1 MSIILHK
8 SVVKKS
14 HLKMAVLG
22 IMMLNLAF
30 SGASVFASGPV
41 VLRGGGPKVLV
52 CDVLE
57 SLGLGC
63 GSSSIQSGNSSP
75 NSSSSSNNNG
85 DEQGQNNYLG
95 ASITNAAIRRIVSDE
110 EVTLVKIPAGGDIR
124 PTIGLTTNDAVFEII
139 KGQKHFIPTVD
150 IFFDYGFDL
159 SVVQSIT
166 RKDLELF
173 PRAKLV
179 NVYDSGKDIYYITEG
194 YMIRLIPNDRVFKS
208 YGDRE
213 EDIIM
218 ISKKESNF
226 YPRNQYVF
234 LENPLSA
241 DVYQIVDDGTRRY
254 VVPQVMKRLRIGQY
268 QIAPINKIQLDAY
281 KHGQPI
287 IF

>member
-8 SVVKKS
+8 SVVKTS
-14 HLKMAVLG
+14 YFKMAVLG
-22 IMMLNLAF
+22 VITLNLTLPNV
-30 SGASVFASGPV
+30 SVFASGPV

-63 GSSSIQSGNSSP
+63 GSSAIQSGNSSP
-75 NSSSSSNNNG
+75 KLSSSSNNNG
-85 DEQGQNNYLG
+85 DERGQNSYLS
-95 ASITNAAIRRIVSDE
+95 ASITNAAVRRTVSGE
-110 EVTLVKIPAGGDIR
+110 EVILVKIPAGGDIR
-124 PTIGLTTNDAVFEII
+124 PTIGLTTNDAIFEII

-166 RKDLELF
+166 RKDLEPF

-179 NVYDSGKDIYYITEG
+179 NVYDNGKDIYYITEG
-194 YMIRLIPNDRVFKS
+194 YMIRLIPNDRDFKS

-213 EDIIM
+213 EDIVT
-218 ISKKESNF
+218 ISKKEFNF
-226 YPRNQYVF
+226 YPRNQYIF